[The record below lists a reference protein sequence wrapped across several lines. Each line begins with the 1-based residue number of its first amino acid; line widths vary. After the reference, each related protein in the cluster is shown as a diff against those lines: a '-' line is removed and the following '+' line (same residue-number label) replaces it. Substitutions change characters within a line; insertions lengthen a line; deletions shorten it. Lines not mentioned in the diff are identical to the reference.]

1 MSQCGACLLTC
12 SLTHLPVLAQVINL
26 CEKEGLSI
34 NGSDYDMRSA
44 LHLAS
49 GEGRLAVVVYLLA
62 AGANPN
68 AEDRW
73 GGRPLDDALRHS
85 HADVEKALLSAGGEE
100 GGSATAG
107 SNTGVSRA
115 TSYVSSGTGKGRQV
129 GGPGRVPPGEPLR
142 LDGRSGAEMRDP
154 TLALALALALGLAL
168 ALAPTLTLSPTP
180 TPILTLTLALTPTR
194 RWAARSAEAPSE
206 S

>member
-1 MSQCGACLLTC
+1 MSRCWIFAYV
-12 SLTHLPVLAQVINL
+12 SSPTHLLAQVINL

-85 HADVEKALLSAGGEE
+85 HAEVEKALRSAGGEE
-100 GGSATAG
+100 GGGATAG

-115 TSYVSSGTGKGRQV
+115 ASYISSGTGKGRQV
-129 GGPGRVPPGEPLR
+129 GGPGEEFLLENLSVSMDDLAPG
-142 LDGRSGAEMRDP
+142 DARSNSSPGPGPGPGPRP
-154 TLALALALALGLAL
+154 RPRPCLAPSPGPS
-168 ALAPTLTLSPTP
+168 PTLTLPQP
-180 TPILTLTLALTPTR
+180 
-194 RWAARSAEAPSE
+194 
-206 S
+206 